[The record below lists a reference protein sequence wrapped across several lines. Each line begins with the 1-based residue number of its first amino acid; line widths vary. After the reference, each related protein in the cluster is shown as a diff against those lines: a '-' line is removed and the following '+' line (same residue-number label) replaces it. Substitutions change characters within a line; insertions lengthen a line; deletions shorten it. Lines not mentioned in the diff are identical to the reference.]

1 MSPYREARI
10 AGLSLAAVY
19 AICLVLTAIQHDLSA
34 AGGALQNFVLRPAR
48 ATKVIYSLGTGGSRN
63 RSLHFGAEAV
73 PRTLESRQ
81 MT

>member
-19 AICLVLTAIQHDLSA
+19 AICLVLTAIS
-34 AGGALQNFVLRPAR
+34 
-48 ATKVIYSLGTGGSRN
+48 
-63 RSLHFGAEAV
+63 
-73 PRTLESRQ
+73 